1 MTLVHSPLYAALL
14 GFILLALSARVIVYR
29 RSHKISLGDTGDKA
43 LLKRMRA
50 QSNFVEYAPM
60 GLILLVLVELTG
72 APAIAV
78 HVLGLMLVAGRAMHN
93 LAKVRVGRS
102 NRLARSNI
110 PIIGIKHGTASA
122 VLLFFGPQLQDT
134 YGIGRRERM
143 DTALSGL

>member
-78 HVLGLMLVAGRAMHN
+78 HVLGLMLVAGRAMHGYGFSSTPQ
-93 LAKVRVGRS
+93 VMQMRVGGMILTLIS
-102 NRLARSNI
+102 ILLC
-110 PIIGIKHGTASA
+110 A
-122 VLLFFGPQLQDT
+122 VGLLLHWLF
-134 YGIGRRERM
+134 
-143 DTALSGL
+143 